1 MSLRDVL
8 FLGDSPWREAVTH
21 RERGTGA
28 LRSPGSSGE
37 GEGWPRIPPELHQ
50 YLVEGSAHEYLVI
63 FMVI

>member
-1 MSLRDVL
+1 M
-8 FLGDSPWREAVTH
+8 
-21 RERGTGA
+21 GA

-37 GEGWPRIPPELHQ
+37 GKGWPRIPPELHQ